1 MGKVLIGLGVA
12 ECGLK
17 RMEKG
22 KIKILIIDDEAD
34 FCYFIKQNL
43 EATGGFN
50 VDTCSDSTQGLE
62 IARQLRPDLIL
73 LDIMMPIKDGFTVLR
88 ELKADELTWAIPVI
102 MLTAK
107 GDSQSVFEGK
117 QYHAMDYII
126 KPFEI
131 KELSRYIKK
140 SLFREEWEDEKE
152 N

>member
-1 MGKVLIGLGVA
+1 
-12 ECGLK
+12 
-17 RMEKG
+17 MEKR
-22 KIKILIIDDEAD
+22 KTKILIIDDEAD

-43 EATGGFN
+43 EAAGAFDVG
-50 VDTCSDSTQGLE
+50 TCSESSQGLE
-62 IARQLRPDLIL
+62 NARQLRPDLIL

-88 ELKADELTWAIPVI
+88 ELKADELTWTIPVI

-117 QYHAMDYII
+117 QYHAVDYII

-131 KELSRYIKK
+131 KELLRYIKK
-140 SLFREEWEDEKE
+140 SLFSEEWEGGKE